1 MNIISIKNI
10 SFNANAINKKEK
22 IFREAIANF
31 DLVINQELDL
41 ITQYTKQIGNHE
53 NEINEKKKR
62 IRQINKTRNM
72 LVDKLNKIQES
83 KQKETVI
90 ESPQK
95 TNTGFNINT
104 CSKKPSLKKL
114 NLNSSYQQSYSD
126 LYNQIYNSNSLY
138 FA

>member
-1 MNIISIKNI
+1 MNIISINNI
-10 SFNANAINKKEK
+10 SFNANTNTINKKEK
-22 IFREAIANF
+22 NFREAIANF

-53 NEINEKKKR
+53 NEINEIKKR
-62 IRQINKTRNM
+62 IRQIIQTRNR
-72 LVDKLNKIQES
+72 LVDKLNEIQES

-95 TNTGFNINT
+95 PNTQLSPCN
-104 CSKKPSLKKL
+104 KKPSLKEL
-114 NLNSSYQQSYSD
+114 NHNRSYQQSYSE
-126 LYNQIYNSNSLY
+126 LYNQIYNVNSSY